1 MTIKDLPLIYNVD
14 KVAVYNKRGLVSSF
28 WRDSK
33 FSLAEQVERY
43 RTQLTDAARNA
54 INEKIESMG
63 ICVSG
68 ISENVITLEIY
79 LK

>member
-1 MTIKDLPLIYNVD
+1 MTIKELPLIYNVD

-33 FSLAEQVERY
+33 LGLAEQVERY
-43 RTQLTDAARNA
+43 RTQLLDSARNA
-54 INEKIESMG
+54 INEKIKSMG

-68 ISENVITLEIY
+68 IADNVVTLEIY

>member
-1 MTIKDLPLIYNVD
+1 MTIKELPLIYNVD
-14 KVAVYNKRGLVSSF
+14 KVEVYNKRGLVSSF

-33 FSLAEQVERY
+33 FSLAEQVEY
-43 RTQLTDAARNA
+43 NRTQLIGADNVL
-54 INEKIESMG
+54 NEKIESME

-68 ISENVITLEIY
+68 ISENVVTLEIH

>member
-1 MTIKDLPLIYNVD
+1 MTIKELPLIYNVD
-14 KVAVYNKRGLVSSF
+14 KVAVYNKRGLISSF

-33 FSLAEQVERY
+33 FGLAEQVEY
-43 RTQLTDAARNA
+43 NRTQLIGADNVL
-54 INEKIESMG
+54 NEKIESMG

-68 ISENVITLEIY
+68 ISEDVITLEIY

>member
-1 MTIKDLPLIYNVD
+1 MTINDLPLIYNLD

-28 WRDSK
+28 WRDRK
-33 FSLAEQVERY
+33 FSLAEQVVRY
-43 RTQLTDAARNA
+43 RTQLSNEARDVLNQ
-54 INEKIESMG
+54 KIESMG

-68 ISENVITLEIY
+68 ISENVVTLEIY

>member
-14 KVAVYNKRGLVSSF
+14 KVAVYNKRGVVSSF
-28 WRDSK
+28 WRDSRVG
-33 FSLAEQVERY
+33 LAEQVEY
-43 RTQLTDAARNA
+43 NRTQLIGAENVL
-54 INEKIESMG
+54 NEKIESMG

-68 ISENVITLEIY
+68 IADNVVLLEIY

>member
-1 MTIKDLPLIYNVD
+1 MTIKDLPLIYNLD

-43 RTQLTDAARNA
+43 RTQLSDEARDVLNK
-54 INEKIESMG
+54 KIESMG

-68 ISENVITLEIY
+68 ISENVVTLEIY

>member
-14 KVAVYNKRGLVSSF
+14 KVAVYNKKGLVSSF
-28 WRDSK
+28 WRDRK
-33 FSLAEQVERY
+33 FGLAEQVERY
-43 RTQLTDAARNA
+43 RTQLSEEARDVLNK
-54 INEKIESMG
+54 KIESMG

-68 ISENVITLEIY
+68 ISEDVVTLEIY

>member
-1 MTIKDLPLIYNVD
+1 MTIKELPFIYNVD

-28 WRDSK
+28 WRVPK

-43 RTQLTDAARNA
+43 RTQLSEEARDVLNK
-54 INEKIESMG
+54 KIESMG

-68 ISENVITLEIY
+68 ISENVVTLEIY

>member
-1 MTIKDLPLIYNVD
+1 MTIKELPLIYNVD
-14 KVAVYNKRGLVSSF
+14 KVAVYNKKGLVSSF
-28 WRDSK
+28 WRNSK
-33 FSLAEQVERY
+33 IGLAEQVEHN
-43 RTQLTDAARNA
+43 RTQLTDSARNA

-68 ISENVITLEIY
+68 ISENVVTLEIY

>member
-1 MTIKDLPLIYNVD
+1 MTIKDLPLIYNLD
-14 KVAVYNKRGLVSSF
+14 KVEVYNKKGIVSSF

-43 RTQLTDAARNA
+43 RTQLSDEARDVLNR
-54 INEKIESMG
+54 KIESMG
-63 ICVSG
+63 LTVEG
-68 ISENVITLEIY
+68 ISDDVIVLAIY

>member
-1 MTIKDLPLIYNVD
+1 MTIKELPLIYNVD
-14 KVAVYNKRGLVSSF
+14 KIEVYNKKGLVSSF

-33 FSLAEQVERY
+33 LGLAEQVERY
-43 RTQLTDAARNA
+43 RTQLSDSARNA

-68 ISENVITLEIY
+68 ISENVVTLEIF

>member
-1 MTIKDLPLIYNVD
+1 MTIKDLPLIYNLD

-28 WRDSK
+28 WRDRK

-43 RTQLTDAARNA
+43 RTQLSDEARDVLNK
-54 INEKIESMG
+54 KIESMG

-79 LK
+79 LT

>member
-1 MTIKDLPLIYNVD
+1 MTIKDLPLIYNLDRVE
-14 KVAVYNKRGLVSSF
+14 VYNKQGLVSSF

-43 RTQLTDAARNA
+43 RTQLSDEARDILNR
-54 INEKIESMG
+54 KIESMG
-63 ICVSG
+63 LTVEG
-68 ISENVITLEIY
+68 ITDDVIVLAIY

>member
-28 WRDSK
+28 WRDSR
-33 FSLAEQVERY
+33 FGLAEQVDRY
-43 RTQLTDAARNA
+43 RIQLTDSARNA
-54 INEKIESMG
+54 INEKIESMS

-68 ISENVITLEIY
+68 IADNVVTLEIY

>member
-1 MTIKDLPLIYNVD
+1 MTIKDIPLIYNLD

-28 WRDSK
+28 WRDRK

-43 RTQLTDAARNA
+43 RTQLSDESRDVLNK
-54 INEKIESMG
+54 KIESMG

-68 ISENVITLEIY
+68 ISENIVTLEIY

>member
-1 MTIKDLPLIYNVD
+1 MTIKDLPLIYNLD
-14 KVAVYNKRGLVSSF
+14 KVEVYNKKGIVSSF

-43 RTQLTDAARNA
+43 RTQLSDEARDVLNR
-54 INEKIESMG
+54 KIESMG
-63 ICVSG
+63 LTVEG
-68 ISENVITLEIY
+68 IADDVIVLAIY

>member
-28 WRDSK
+28 WRDSRVG
-33 FSLAEQVERY
+33 LAAQVERH
-43 RTQLTDAARNA
+43 RTQLSDSARNA

-68 ISENVITLEIY
+68 IADNVVTLEIY

>member
-1 MTIKDLPLIYNVD
+1 MTIKDLPLIYNLD
-14 KVAVYNKRGLVSSF
+14 KVVVYNKRGLVSSF

-33 FSLAEQVERY
+33 IGLAEQVERY
-43 RTQLTDAARNA
+43 RTQLSDEARDVLNK
-54 INEKIESMG
+54 KIESMG

-79 LK
+79 LT

>member
-1 MTIKDLPLIYNVD
+1 MTIKELPLIYNVD

-28 WRDSK
+28 WRNSK
-33 FSLAEQVERY
+33 IGLAEQVEHN
-43 RTQLTDAARNA
+43 RTQLSDSARNA
-54 INEKIESMG
+54 INKKIESMG

-68 ISENVITLEIY
+68 LSKDVITLEIY

>member
-1 MTIKDLPLIYNVD
+1 MTIKELPLIYNVD

-28 WRDSK
+28 WRDPK
-33 FSLAEQVERY
+33 FGLAEQVERY
-43 RTQLTDAARNA
+43 HTQLSDSARNVL
-54 INEKIESMG
+54 NEKIGSMG

-68 ISENVITLEIY
+68 ISEDVITLEIY

>member
-33 FSLAEQVERY
+33 FGLAEQVERY
-43 RTQLTDAARNA
+43 RTQLSDSARNA
-54 INEKIESMG
+54 INEKIESMS

-68 ISENVITLEIY
+68 ISEQVVTLEIY

>member
-14 KVAVYNKRGLVSSF
+14 KVAVYNKKGIVSSF

-43 RTQLTDAARNA
+43 RTQLSDEARDVLNK
-54 INEKIESMG
+54 KIESMG

-68 ISENVITLEIY
+68 ISEDVVTLEIY

>member
-43 RTQLTDAARNA
+43 RTQLSDEAREATNR
-54 INEKIESMG
+54 KIESMG

-68 ISENVITLEIY
+68 ISEDVVTLEIY

>member
-1 MTIKDLPLIYNVD
+1 MTIKELPLIYNVD

-33 FSLAEQVERY
+33 LGLAEQVERN
-43 RTQLTDAARNA
+43 RTQLSDSARNA
-54 INEKIESMG
+54 INEKIESMS
-63 ICVSG
+63 ICVSS
-68 ISENVITLEIY
+68 IADNVVLLEIY

>member
-1 MTIKDLPLIYNVD
+1 MTIKDLPLIYNLD
-14 KVAVYNKRGLVSSF
+14 KVAVYNKHGLISSF

-43 RTQLTDAARNA
+43 RTQLSDEAREATN
-54 INEKIESMG
+54 KQIESMG

-68 ISENVITLEIY
+68 ISEDVVTLEIY

>member
-1 MTIKDLPLIYNVD
+1 MTIKDLPLIYNLD
-14 KVAVYNKRGLVSSF
+14 KVAVYNKQGLVSSF
-28 WRDSK
+28 WRDRK

-43 RTQLTDAARNA
+43 RTQLSNEARDVLNK
-54 INEKIESMG
+54 KIESMC

-68 ISENVITLEIY
+68 ISENVVTLEIY

>member
-1 MTIKDLPLIYNVD
+1 MTIKDLPLIYNLD

-28 WRDSK
+28 WRDRK
-33 FSLAEQVERY
+33 FSLAEQVERH
-43 RTQLTDAARNA
+43 RTQLSDEARDVLNR
-54 INEKIESMG
+54 KIESMG

-68 ISENVITLEIY
+68 ISEDVVTLEIY